1 MATAVYYQSGKI
13 TTEDVDSAV
22 LPDLIKKADV
32 WIDYFGEISDDFFGL
47 NLKPAL
53 SKFDTDELAEMH
65 DGDGFTLIKVSYLKK
80 DGTMA
85 QDWMVLLPNSIISVH
100 GTETATGS
108 RGPIAR
114 FLDEIDAIVEDEK
127 VNNFRDFA
135 LAHILD
141 EIVMQNTTILG
152 VLKDKMEEIKNTPT
166 EDIEKANRAIT
177 DFSNLTHTISK
188 VILSEQI
195 LLTGLRHGK
204 GRYIRAENIAYYCE
218 QNLHELAEHIYLR
231 GQLEKEMYA
240 LIGMRSSKDMH
251 EYTLQTARLNLAIE
265 LLTRASVLIM
275 VPNSIF
281 TLWPTLPFTAN
292 EVLISL
298 PFWNVTSWELE
309 IMISLATLAICQL
322 WISWYYSRMGMSV
335 RFLKLNPNGKNQ

>member
-1 MATAVYYQSGKI
+1 MATTVSYKDGKI
-13 TTEDVDSAV
+13 TTEDVDSSV
-22 LPDLIKKADV
+22 LPSFIKKNDV
-32 WIDYFGEISDDFFGL
+32 WIDYFGEITEEFLGL

-53 SKFDTDELAEMH
+53 EKFDTDELAEMH
-65 DGDGFTLIKVSYLKK
+65 DGEGFTLVTISYLKK
-80 DGTMA
+80 DCTIA
-85 QDWMVLLPNSIISVH
+85 KDWIILLPNAIISVH
-100 GTETATGS
+100 GAETATGS

-114 FLDEIDAIVEDEK
+114 FLDEIEAIVEDEK
-127 VNNFRDFA
+127 INNFRDFV

-141 EIVMQNTTILG
+141 EIVLQNTAILG
-152 VLKDKMEEIKNTPT
+152 VLKDKIEGLKNIPQH
-166 EDIEKANRAIT
+166 DIETLNRAIT

-204 GRYIRAENIAYYCE
+204 GRYIRAENITYYCE

-240 LIGMRSSKDMH
+240 LISMRSSKDVQ
-251 EYTLQTARLNLAIE
+251 EYALQTARLNLAIE

-281 TLWPTLPFTAN
+281 TLWPTLPFTAK
-292 EVLISL
+292 EVLVSL
-298 PFWNVTSWELE
+298 PFWNITSWELE
-309 IMISLATLAICQL
+309 LIVSILSLVLCQL
-322 WISWYYSRMGMSV
+322 WISLYYSRMGMKVSM
-335 RFLKLNPNGKNQ
+335 LGLDTNGK